1 MLHMDQAS
9 IQDIN
14 LHYRTHID
22 ISLLA
27 ACKVTGLA
35 FLVGPKVMDGCL
47 LLWLLDLHLML
58 PLKNITVYSDQAL
71 SLVIYTHFSACHS
84 YDHLP
89 YASAKERTHA
99 HAHAHAQN
107 HNLELS

>member
-35 FLVGPKVMDGCL
+35 FLVGPKVIDGCL

-71 SLVIYTHFSACHS
+71 SLVIYTHFSACM
-84 YDHLP
+84 
-89 YASAKERTHA
+89 
-99 HAHAHAQN
+99 
-107 HNLELS
+107 